1 MIKTYYIGGSPCSG
15 KSTVTEILAEKYGL
29 YYFRVDDF
37 LDKYIELGVQKGYP
51 ICTHIR
57 LMTADET
64 WMRESIVQCEEELLW
79 YQEVFEFVCE
89 DIKKIQ
95 NVKGIITEGAA
106 YLPNLMKK
114 AGIPANQ
121 YLSITPTKEFQL
133 FHYSKREWIPYI
145 LKDCSD
151 KEKAFENWMERDV
164 LFAKDVQKQCVDTG
178 YTSLINNGEMS
189 VEKMVSFVEQ
199 HFHFETFF

>member
-57 LMTADET
+57 LMTADKT
-64 WMRESIVQCEEELLW
+64 WMREPIVQCEEELLW

-106 YLPNLMKK
+106 YLPTLMKK
-114 AGIPANQ
+114 AGIQANQ

-151 KEKAFENWMERDV
+151 KEKAFKNWMERDV
-164 LFAKDVQKQCVDTG
+164 LFAKDVQRQCVDIG

-189 VEKMVSFVEQ
+189 VEEMVRFAEQ
-199 HFHFETFF
+199 HFHF

>member
-37 LDKYIELGVQKGYP
+37 LDKYIELGVHKGYP

-64 WMRESIVQCEEELLW
+64 WMREPIVQCEEELLW

-95 NVKGIITEGAA
+95 NVKGIITEGVA
-106 YLPNLMKK
+106 YLPTLMKK
-114 AGIPANQ
+114 AGISANQ
-121 YLSITPTKEFQL
+121 YLSLTPTKEFQL
-133 FHYSKREWIPYI
+133 SHYPKREWIPYI

-164 LFAKDVQKQCVDTG
+164 LFAKDVQRQCVDIG

-189 VEKMVSFVEQ
+189 VEEMVRFVEQ
-199 HFHFETFF
+199 HFQFETL

>member
-37 LDKYIELGVQKGYP
+37 LDKYIELGAQKGYP

-64 WMRESIVQCEEELLW
+64 WMREPIVQCEEELLW

-95 NVKGIITEGAA
+95 NVKGIITEGVA
-106 YLPNLMKK
+106 YLPTLMKK
-114 AGIPANQ
+114 AGISANQ

-133 FHYSKREWIPYI
+133 LHYPKREWIPYI

-164 LFAKDVQKQCVDTG
+164 LFAKDVQRQCVDIG

-189 VEKMVSFVEQ
+189 VEEMVRFVEQ
-199 HFHFETFF
+199 HFQFETL

>member
-1 MIKTYYIGGSPCSG
+1 MINTYYIGGSPCSG

-29 YYFRVDDF
+29 YYFRVDEF

-51 ICTHIR
+51 ICTRIR

-64 WMRESIVQCEEELLW
+64 WMREPIVQCEEELLW

-89 DIKKIQ
+89 DIKKLQ

-106 YLPNLMKK
+106 YLPILMKK
-114 AGIPANQ
+114 AGIPESQ

-145 LKDCSD
+145 LKECSD

-164 LFAKDVQKQCVDTG
+164 LFAQDVQRQCVEAG
-178 YTSLINNGEMS
+178 YISSINDGKKSIDE
-189 VEKMVSFVEQ
+189 MVSFAEQ
-199 HFHFETFF
+199 HFFFRN